1 MQSFCNIS
9 ITLTQE
15 LLLIVLVFVSCSLD
29 FPLLLLFDFNN
40 FELLDI
46 LQWEIVIASLLEVIV
61 LDLNWWQRL
70 LFLGR
75 LFLSFIIRQ

>member
-15 LLLIVLVFVSCSLD
+15 LLLIVLVFVSCSFY

-61 LDLNWWQRL
+61 LYLNWWQRL

-75 LFLSFIIRQ
+75 LFLSFIIGQ